1 MSTKYT
7 LITGASKGI
16 GLELARIFAKEHYN
30 LILVARSKD
39 LLEELQT
46 NFIKEYDIKVEVIAL
61 DLTKTDAAEELYQ
74 KVHSLDLEVEHLINN
89 AGFGDYGEFL
99 DTSLE
104 KAEQMIQLNIL
115 TLVKTCHLFGQ
126 DMKKAGYGKIMN
138 VGSIASFIPGPLMAT
153 YYATKA
159 FVLSFTEALSVE
171 LKDAKISVTALCPG
185 TTRTNFFEVA
195 SASKSDLLKKMKPV
209 CPYKVALYG
218 YKKMMKKKVV
228 ALYGFKNRLLVFMTR
243 FAPRKL
249 VRSMVY
255 QIQKKRKE
263 DKKIN

>member
-159 FVLSFTEALSVE
+159 FVLSCG
-171 LKDAKISVTALCPG
+171 I
-185 TTRTNFFEVA
+185 
-195 SASKSDLLKKMKPV
+195 
-209 CPYKVALYG
+209 
-218 YKKMMKKKVV
+218 
-228 ALYGFKNRLLVFMTR
+228 
-243 FAPRKL
+243 
-249 VRSMVY
+249 
-255 QIQKKRKE
+255 KRC
-263 DKKIN
+263 